1 MSLEG
6 SLIMIT
12 GAARSGKSYFAEQ
25 MAGSLGTKVTYIAT
39 CIPLGM
45 EMEKRIA
52 LHKIRRPD
60 NWLTIEEPFDPVM
73 AIKQNDGIGK
83 VFLLDCLT
91 LLISNWIFECL
102 PEKREEIVINRIE
115 QLAKASR
122 EALATVIIVTNE
134 VGWGIVPD
142 NPLSRD
148 YRDLVGRAN
157 QIVGVHANEVYIS
170 IAGIPIELKALKKE
184 LAKPAIRY

>member
-6 SLIMIT
+6 KLILIT
-12 GAARSGKSYFAEQ
+12 GAARSGKSFFAEQ
-25 MAGSLGTKVTYIAT
+25 MADSLSTRVSYIAT
-39 CIPLGM
+39 CIPLDM

-60 NWLTIEEPFDPVM
+60 NWVTLEEPFDPVM

-115 QLAKASR
+115 QLAKAGY
-122 EALATVIIVTNE
+122 EAAATVIIVTNE

-157 QIVGVHANEVYIS
+157 QIIGTHANEAYIL
-170 IAGIPIELKALKKE
+170 IAGIPIELKALEKR
-184 LAKPAIRY
+184 LIKPAVRY